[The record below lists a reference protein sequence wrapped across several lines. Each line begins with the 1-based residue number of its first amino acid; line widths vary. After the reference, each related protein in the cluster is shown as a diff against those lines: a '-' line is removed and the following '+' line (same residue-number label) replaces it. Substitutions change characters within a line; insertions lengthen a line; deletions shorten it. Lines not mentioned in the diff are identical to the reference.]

1 LTIDPHHKCRIGRWY
16 DDCILII
23 FVVNKK
29 LEFSIPF
36 FIKKRVGSRDTIVV
50 DVFDVR
56 FTHSRYWYRRIRYL
70 PIFEIGKSVVV
81 VAFFV
86 LAGLSKALAVVIV
99 AFDWCWIGVG
109 FSPFSLLPGYST
121 RIPYCTF
128 AGKVR
133 KRYNFFLSVGIVLR
147 RNQTN
152 AIVVLVLVPEAIAIA
167 ILLAI
172 LRFLVID

>member
-1 LTIDPHHKCRIGRWY
+1 M
-16 DDCILII
+16 
-23 FVVNKK
+23 
-29 LEFSIPF
+29 
-36 FIKKRVGSRDTIVV
+36 
-50 DVFDVR
+50 
-56 FTHSRYWYRRIRYL
+56 
-70 PIFEIGKSVVV
+70 VV